1 MTRSYLAGVGTVILA
16 FLVSCAGAS
25 AQQAEMQLAN
35 QEVKP
40 QTIPTHDQNRL
51 SCDAARK
58 AYNEHSCDKS
68 ENVTGEC
75 KDIALDLKDCQPY
88 K

>member
-1 MTRSYLAGVGTVILA
+1 MTRYLAAVGTVILA
-16 FLVSCAGAS
+16 LLISCAGAG
-25 AQQAEMQLAN
+25 AQQVEMLLAN
-35 QEVKP
+35 DSVKA
-40 QTIPTHDQNRL
+40 QTIPPSDQNRL

-58 AYNEHSCDKS
+58 AYDERGCDKS

-75 KDIALDLKDCQPY
+75 KDIALDLKDCPAY